1 MYVIPSATSLPPAFW
16 LWPLPL
22 VVPSPTV
29 LVPVNEQQVHI
40 KGLHLWGGYMYVWEM
55 HVLLGGSIGRVK
67 FVQLIITFLRSSSS
81 LFFLSSSAFHLA
93 SSS

>member
-1 MYVIPSATSLPPAFW
+1 
-16 LWPLPL
+16 
-22 VVPSPTV
+22 
-29 LVPVNEQQVHI
+29 
-40 KGLHLWGGYMYVWEM
+40 MYVWEM